1 MVLGNQKE
9 LLKLETDLNMYL
21 TSKTHGGFSHLG
33 KLNPVR
39 IFIAAATVL
48 AKNPIGKILNKDKA
62 GNVNEYKMH

>member
-1 MVLGNQKE
+1 
-9 LLKLETDLNMYL
+9 MYL

-48 AKNPIGKILNKDKA
+48 AKKTIGKILNKDKV
-62 GNVNEYKMH
+62 GNVNEYKMQKS